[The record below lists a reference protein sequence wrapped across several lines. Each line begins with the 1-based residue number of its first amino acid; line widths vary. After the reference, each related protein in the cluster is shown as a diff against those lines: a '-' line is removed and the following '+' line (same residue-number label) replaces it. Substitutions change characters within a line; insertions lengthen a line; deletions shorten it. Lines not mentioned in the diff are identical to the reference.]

1 MLASLIN
8 NPLMAPS
15 LGTRPASAAPS
26 VGRAWSPQMSQT
38 KMGSFIAK
46 VRGCGDFPGGSCAM
60 LRGLPMSARN
70 QTAQL
75 GSLGSWKVVKPPNR
89 NGAAPVPRSG
99 LWAPAQGFRT
109 KGIWEGDKEEE

>member
-1 MLASLIN
+1 MFASLIN
-8 NPLMAPS
+8 KSLMGPS

-38 KMGSFIAK
+38 RMESFIAK
-46 VRGCGDFPGGSCAM
+46 VRGCGDFPSGSCAM

-89 NGAAPVPRSG
+89 NGGSPCSKIRALGPSSG
-99 LWAPAQGFRT
+99 V
-109 KGIWEGDKEEE
+109 